1 MKMLLLIYDVTFDDD
16 VMEALAACG
25 AEAWTKWERCLGRG
39 QRSPARLGDAVWPGF
54 NCALMMMVAED
65 EERRVREALEAVYQQ
80 MGQKALR
87 LFAWEAQGLI

>member
-39 QRSPARLGDAVWPGF
+39 QRSPAGNWP
-54 NCALMMMVAED
+54 VSH
-65 EERRVREALEAVYQQ
+65 
-80 MGQKALR
+80 
-87 LFAWEAQGLI
+87 